1 MFLDI
6 LKFELIY
13 RFRRPVVYV
22 FAGLFALMAFSAVAS
37 DSVQMG
43 GSIGNAAR
51 NSPFEVVRLLSMM
64 SVMGLL
70 ALTGFV
76 ATAVNRDYE
85 YRTSEFF
92 FSCLLYTSPS
102 PRD

>member
-1 MFLDI
+1 MFLNI

-13 RFRRPVVYV
+13 RFRRPVVYIFTAMFFLMMF
-22 FAGLFALMAFSAVAS
+22 FAIAS
-37 DSVQMG
+37 DNVQMG
-43 GSIGNAAR
+43 DTIGNAAR
-51 NSPFEVVRLLSMM
+51 NSPFEIVRMLSML
-64 SVMGLL
+64 SVIGLL

-92 FSCLLYTSPS
+92 YATPVGKGAFLMG
-102 PRD
+102 